1 MKPGCHETHLSVTVL
16 EGEPLPVGLWMSS
29 DMHGVRCGAGSGSQ
43 GIERPETMLER
54 DFTV

>member
-29 DMHGVRCGAGSGSQ
+29 DMHGVRCGAGNGSQ